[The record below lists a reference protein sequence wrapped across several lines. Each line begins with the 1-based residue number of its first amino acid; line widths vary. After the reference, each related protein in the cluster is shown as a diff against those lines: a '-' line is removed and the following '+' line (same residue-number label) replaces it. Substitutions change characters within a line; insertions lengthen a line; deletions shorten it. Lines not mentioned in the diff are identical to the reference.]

1 MVMLH
6 SKFSTKEDCLAYA
19 KILRNLVAESS
30 AYKNNDVSIHT
41 CQDGTDEEATQYDV
55 YFVVG
60 NDTDHNKYIEL

>member
-6 SKFSTKEDCLAYA
+6 KAFSTKEECLAYA
-19 KILRNLVAESS
+19 KTLHDALVESP
-30 AYKNNDVSIHT
+30 AYVNNEVSVHT
-41 CQDGTDEEATQYDV
+41 CQDGSDEEATQYDV